1 MMTKA
6 NLVLDTRGSL
16 CPVPIMKTSRAIRQV
31 KVGDVLEVLATDPG
45 SKPDI
50 SAWTRMTGNELLDV
64 AEEGTPR
71 VYRFQIR
78 RLR

>member
-6 NLVLDTRGSL
+6 DLVLDTRGSL

>member
-50 SAWTRMTGNELLDV
+50 SAWTRMTGNELLNV